1 MQLLYASQ
9 VLVYTNVNI
18 CENVDQTHNHT
29 DYRLYSVHFQQKINL
44 LKHKLAIENAGDC
57 FFDHGNVFLEI
68 AVIHRTIVSSN
79 WVVMTFPCSQ

>member
-29 DYRLYSVHFQQKINL
+29 DYRLCSVHFQLNFNL